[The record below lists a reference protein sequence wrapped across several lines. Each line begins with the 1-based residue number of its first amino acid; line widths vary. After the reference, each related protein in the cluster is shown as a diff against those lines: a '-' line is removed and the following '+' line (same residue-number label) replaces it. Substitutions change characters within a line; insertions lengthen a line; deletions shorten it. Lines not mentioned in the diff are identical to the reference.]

1 MKKIKLTN
9 KQIIKLCEMCDKLFD
24 HTLSIQE
31 FQGFTY
37 IEVEGT
43 GEEIHWFEF
52 CMTHLVEKIF
62 ESIPEDDELF
72 YDRYINNGATFYGV
86 GVNEIL
92 YVMRNENKHP
102 VDYLYSEFLKLSK

>member
-52 CMTHLVEKIF
+52 CFTFLLDKL
-62 ESIPEDDELF
+62 SILREELT
-72 YDRYINNGATFYGV
+72 YEEVKNKDIGYLDGTLATYLQIEVIQGNN
-86 GVNEIL
+86 
-92 YVMRNENKHP
+92 P
-102 VDYLYSEFLKLSK
+102 VDYLYSEFKKLKL